1 MDQLKLWNPS
11 YFQFATRCC
20 EKNALKNSH
29 RKMNREKEKEEEAE
43 SDQSG
48 IQKLLSEYAS
58 YGSNTNPEGEGEFFY
73 NYQKIQE

>member
-1 MDQLKLWNPS
+1 MICDFTK
-11 YFQFATRCC
+11 
-20 EKNALKNSH
+20 
-29 RKMNREKEKEEEAE
+29 EKEKEEEAE